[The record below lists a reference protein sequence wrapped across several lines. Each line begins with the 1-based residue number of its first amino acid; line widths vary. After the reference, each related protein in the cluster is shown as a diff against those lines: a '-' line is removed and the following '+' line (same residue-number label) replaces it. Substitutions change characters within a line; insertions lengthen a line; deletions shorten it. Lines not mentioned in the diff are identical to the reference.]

1 MSALLRVW
9 AIGVVATK
17 RLFSQRGLALATV
30 IGLVASVALTMSV
43 PLYADAVYYRV
54 LSGNLGLDT
63 SEEEKAGTPPAFS
76 FLFRY
81 LGSWDG
87 SIQLENTEAV
97 NAYLAGP
104 AAAG

>member
-1 MSALLRVW
+1 MSALFRIW

-30 IGLVASVALTMSV
+30 VGLVASVALTMSV

-54 LSGNLGLDT
+54 LSGKLGLDNST
-63 SEEEKAGTPPAFS
+63 ETKADTPPPFA

-87 SIQLENTEAV
+87 SLQLENTQALD
-97 NAYLAGP
+97 AY
-104 AAAG
+104 